1 MTRENRSEDG
11 ESEEARKAQEE
22 NEGVF
27 DRDVTRRDFI
37 ATSGK
42 VVAGA
47 LLASTGLKQLGKGV
61 QADNTYSFTIFN
73 TTDVHQYLLPYNY
86 MEDAPAENIGLAKAM
101 TLFEE
106 EAAERE
112 NYVLLSNGDVIQ
124 GSMLGNLE
132 FDVEPLEEG
141 ETQRIVEIYNEM
153 GYEAASVGNHEL
165 QDFGLD
171 FFEHA
176 VEGADFPWLAAN
188 MRVAGSDEHYVEP
201 YTIIEK
207 EVDGETVRFGIIG
220 FVPPQTMRWGR
231 DWLQGEVELDDI
243 VPTAEELLP
252 EVRKQADIVI
262 ALAHTGLDDSPV
274 DSDAAREDA
283 AAYLAKLDGFD
294 AVIAG
299 HDHNFFPGDYDWMDI
314 EVVDNNLGLIDGLP
328 VVMAGSW
335 GDSLGVIDLE
345 LMKQNGQWRIGEVSV
360 DLPKTDENV
369 EPHPR
374 VEELARDKHE
384 ATLEYVRTPI
394 GTSDVAI
401 TSFFA
406 RVADNPVTQIVN
418 DAQLWWAHN
427 NPEFTEG
434 EFADLPILSAAAPF
448 QAGREDPEYFTNVRA
463 GDVTIGS
470 VADIYIYDNELRVMK
485 INGEEVIE
493 WLERSAE
500 NFNRIDPDY
509 EGEQDLIDGSFSAF
523 NYDVIDGIE
532 YEIDVTQPEGERIV
546 NATYDGEPLTAD
558 QEFLVVTNDYRAGG
572 GGGFGPTERHD
583 PVYAPSG
590 LVNREIIINY
600 IEEHSPIAPQPTNNW
615 RIKPV
620 EVAGTVHF
628 RSHPEAMEV
637 IVPGL
642 ENRVEFVEI
651 DDEGMGVYDIDI
663 AGL

>member
-1 MTRENRSEDG
+1 MAESDNSRG
-11 ESEEARKAQEE
+11 EERQEQQEA
-22 NEGVF
+22 EGGDF
-27 DRDVTRRDFI
+27 FEKDISRRDFI

-47 LLASTGLKQLGKGV
+47 LLASSGLKHLGGSVK
-61 QADNTYSFTIFN
+61 ADGTRSFTLFT
-73 TTDVHQYLLPYNY
+73 TTDEHQYLLPYNY
-86 MEDAPAENIGLAKAM
+86 MEDAANENIGLSKAM

-106 EAAERE
+106 EAAARD
-112 NYVLLSNGDVIQ
+112 NYMLLSAGDTIQ
-124 GSMLGNLE
+124 GSMVGNLE

-141 ETQRIVEIYNEM
+141 ETQKIVEIFNEM
-153 GYEAASVGNHEL
+153 GYEAAAVGNHEL
-165 QDFGLD
+165 QDFGMD

-176 VEGADFPWLAAN
+176 VEGAEFPWLAAN
-188 MRVAGSDEHYVEP
+188 IRLAGSDEYYVDP
-201 YTIIEK
+201 YTIVER
-207 EVDGETVRFGIIG
+207 ELDGETVKFGLVG
-220 FVPPQTMRWGR
+220 FVPPQTMKWGR
-231 DWLQGEVELDDI
+231 DWVAGELEFDDI
-243 VPTAEELLP
+243 VPAAEKVMP
-252 EVRKQADIVI
+252 EVREQADIVI

-274 DSDAAREDA
+274 DSAAAREDA
-283 AAYLAKLDGFD
+283 AAHLAQVDGFD
-294 AVIAG
+294 AVVCG
-299 HDHNFFPGDYDWMDI
+299 HDHSFFPGDYDWMDMD
-314 EVVDNNLGLIDGLP
+314 VVDNNLGLIDGLP

-335 GDSLGVIDLE
+335 GDSLGVIDME

-360 DLPKTDENV
+360 DLRKTDENV
-369 EPHPR
+369 ESHPR
-374 VEELARDKHE
+374 VEEMAEDVHE

-401 TSFFA
+401 TSFFS

-427 NPEFTEG
+427 NAELTEG

-463 GDVTIGS
+463 GDVTIGD

-532 YEIDVTQPEGERIV
+532 YQIDVTQPEGERIV
-546 NATYDGEPLTAD
+546 NAIYDGEPLSAD

-583 PVYAPSG
+583 PVYSPSG
-590 LVNREIIINY
+590 LVNREIIIDY
-600 IEEHSPIAPQPTNNW
+600 IEEHEPIAPEPTNNW
-615 RIKPV
+615 SLKPV

-637 IVPGL
+637 MVPGL
-642 ENRVEFVEI
+642 EGKVEFVEI

-663 AGL
+663 ARL